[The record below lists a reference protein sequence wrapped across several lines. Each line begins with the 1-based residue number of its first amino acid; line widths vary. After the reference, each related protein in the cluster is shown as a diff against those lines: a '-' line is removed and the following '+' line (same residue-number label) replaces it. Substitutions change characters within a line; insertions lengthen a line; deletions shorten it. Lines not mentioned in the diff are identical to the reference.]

1 MLEELRRVVQ
11 EVSAV
16 SDLSRALEIIVDRTQ
31 AIMASEVCSVYL
43 FDEKSKRYV
52 FRATRGLNKQAVG
65 KISLGA
71 NEGLVGYVAERA
83 EPVNVENVGDHPRN
97 QYIAEIGEDAFHSFL
112 GVPII
117 HQGQVLGV
125 LVVQQKRKRKFDESE
140 EAFLITLSAQLAGVI
155 AHAKATGTLSMQRA
169 RRSSRLFKGSP
180 GAPGVAIGT
189 AVVIYPSVDLDQV
202 PYRKIRNV
210 AREVDRFEKAVAN
223 TKQDIRTLAESLAGG
238 LEQQELNLFDAFLH
252 MLDDSAIPREV
263 LRKIRKGQ
271 WAQGA
276 LRQVIQDHVSRFEVM
291 EDSYLRERGN
301 DIKDIGVRILGHLEK
316 TDRRKLHFP
325 RDAILVG
332 NDLSVGDLAAVP
344 ISRLKALVS
353 GRGSV
358 NSHLAILAE
367 ALGIP
372 TAMGVQDLPME
383 LIDGGTMIVDGFQGN
398 LITAP
403 TNSQKAYY
411 DKVQKEELD
420 LQRDLE
426 GIKNLSCR
434 TPDGRRTLLWVNT
447 GLLSDVAKSLDRGAE
462 GVGLYRTEVYFMMNE
477 AFPTEEEQRLI
488 YREHMQAFSPYPVTM
503 RTLDIGGDKSLPYF
517 PIKEENP
524 FLGWRGIRVS
534 LDHPE
539 IFLAQIRAM
548 IRASEGI
555 ESYLRIMLPMVSSVS
570 EIDAA
575 KVLIKQCY
583 TEIKEEGADVGM
595 PDIGVMIEVP
605 AAVYQAADILERV
618 DFLSVGSNDLV
629 QYMLAVDRN
638 NSRVAGLY
646 QEFHP
651 AVLKALYYVAQ
662 TANKANKGVGI
673 CGEMAGNPAAALL
686 LMAMGYQVLSMN
698 SPNLLMVKKALTTV
712 SFEQSQVLLKEV
724 LEMNSADQIQ
734 QRVEN
739 VLRENGLSQIV
750 RSRR

>member
-1 MLEELRRVVQ
+1 M
-11 EVSAV
+11 
-16 SDLSRALEIIVDRTQ
+16 
-31 AIMASEVCSVYL
+31 
-43 FDEKSKRYV
+43 
-52 FRATRGLNKQAVG
+52 
-65 KISLGA
+65 
-71 NEGLVGYVAERA
+71 
-83 EPVNVENVGDHPRN
+83 
-97 QYIAEIGEDAFHSFL
+97 
-112 GVPII
+112 
-117 HQGQVLGV
+117 
-125 LVVQQKRKRKFDESE
+125 
-140 EAFLITLSAQLAGVI
+140 
-155 AHAKATGTLSMQRA
+155 
-169 RRSSRLFKGSP
+169 
-180 GAPGVAIGT
+180 
-189 AVVIYPSVDLDQV
+189 
-202 PYRKIRNV
+202 
-210 AREVDRFEKAVAN
+210 
-223 TKQDIRTLAESLAGG
+223 
-238 LEQQELNLFDAFLH
+238 NLFDAFLH
-252 MLDDSAIPREV
+252 MLDDSAIPHEV

-316 TDRRKLHFP
+316 TDRRKMHFP

-344 ISRLKALVS
+344 LSRLKALVS

-583 TEIKEEGADVGM
+583 TEIQEEGADVGM

-638 NSRVAGLY
+638 NSRVASLY

-662 TANKANKGVGI
+662 KANKAKKGVGI

-712 SFEQSQVLLKEV
+712 SFEQSQALLKEV

-739 VLRENGLSQIV
+739 VLRESGLSQIV

>member
-1 MLEELRRVVQ
+1 
-11 EVSAV
+11 
-16 SDLSRALEIIVDRTQ
+16 
-31 AIMASEVCSVYL
+31 
-43 FDEKSKRYV
+43 
-52 FRATRGLNKQAVG
+52 
-65 KISLGA
+65 
-71 NEGLVGYVAERA
+71 
-83 EPVNVENVGDHPRN
+83 
-97 QYIAEIGEDAFHSFL
+97 
-112 GVPII
+112 
-117 HQGQVLGV
+117 
-125 LVVQQKRKRKFDESE
+125 
-140 EAFLITLSAQLAGVI
+140 
-155 AHAKATGTLSMQRA
+155 
-169 RRSSRLFKGSP
+169 
-180 GAPGVAIGT
+180 
-189 AVVIYPSVDLDQV
+189 
-202 PYRKIRNV
+202 
-210 AREVDRFEKAVAN
+210 
-223 TKQDIRTLAESLAGG
+223 
-238 LEQQELNLFDAFLH
+238 
-252 MLDDSAIPREV
+252 
-263 LRKIRKGQ
+263 
-271 WAQGA
+271 
-276 LRQVIQDHVSRFEVM
+276 IQDHVSRFEVM

-316 TDRRKLHFP
+316 TDRRKMHFP

-344 ISRLKALVS
+344 LSRLKALVS

-570 EIDAA
+570 E
-575 KVLIKQCY
+575 
-583 TEIKEEGADVGM
+583 
-595 PDIGVMIEVP
+595 
-605 AAVYQAADILERV
+605 
-618 DFLSVGSNDLV
+618 
-629 QYMLAVDRN
+629 
-638 NSRVAGLY
+638 
-646 QEFHP
+646 
-651 AVLKALYYVAQ
+651 
-662 TANKANKGVGI
+662 
-673 CGEMAGNPAAALL
+673 
-686 LMAMGYQVLSMN
+686 
-698 SPNLLMVKKALTTV
+698 
-712 SFEQSQVLLKEV
+712 
-724 LEMNSADQIQ
+724 
-734 QRVEN
+734 
-739 VLRENGLSQIV
+739 
-750 RSRR
+750 

>member
-1 MLEELRRVVQ
+1 M
-11 EVSAV
+11 
-16 SDLSRALEIIVDRTQ
+16 
-31 AIMASEVCSVYL
+31 
-43 FDEKSKRYV
+43 
-52 FRATRGLNKQAVG
+52 
-65 KISLGA
+65 
-71 NEGLVGYVAERA
+71 
-83 EPVNVENVGDHPRN
+83 
-97 QYIAEIGEDAFHSFL
+97 
-112 GVPII
+112 
-117 HQGQVLGV
+117 
-125 LVVQQKRKRKFDESE
+125 
-140 EAFLITLSAQLAGVI
+140 
-155 AHAKATGTLSMQRA
+155 
-169 RRSSRLFKGSP
+169 
-180 GAPGVAIGT
+180 
-189 AVVIYPSVDLDQV
+189 VIYPSVDLGQV

-210 AREVDRFEKAVAN
+210 AREVDRFEKAVAD
-223 TKQDIRTLAESLAGG
+223 TREDIRTISESLAGS

-252 MLDDSAIPREV
+252 MLDDAGIPREV
-263 LRKIRKGQ
+263 IKKIRKGQ

-301 DIKDIGVRILGHLEK
+301 DIRDIGVRILGHLEK

-325 RDAILVG
+325 RDTILVG
-332 NDLSVGDLAAVP
+332 NDLSVGDLARVP
-344 ISRLKALVS
+344 LSRLKALVS

-403 TNSQKAYY
+403 TKSQKAYY

-426 GIKNLSCR
+426 GIKNLTCR

-488 YREHMQAFSPYPVTM
+488 YREHLQAFSPYPVTM

-583 TEIKEEGADVGM
+583 TEIKDEGADVKM

-605 AAVYQAADILERV
+605 AAVYQAEDILERV

-638 NSRVAGLY
+638 NSRVASLY
-646 QEFHP
+646 QELHP
-651 AVLKALYYVAQ
+651 AVLKALDYVAK
-662 TANKANKGVGI
+662 TANKARKGVGI
-673 CGEMAGNPAAALL
+673 CGEMAGNPVAALL

-698 SPNLLMVKKALTTV
+698 SPNLMIVKKVLTTV
-712 SFEQSQVLLKEV
+712 SYEQSQLLLEEV
-724 LEMNSADQIQ
+724 LQMDSAAQIKK
-734 QRVEN
+734 RAES
-739 VLRENGLSQIV
+739 VLRENGLSQII
-750 RSRR
+750 RSRG

>member
-223 TKQDIRTLAESLAGG
+223 TKQDIRTLAERLAGG

-583 TEIKEEGADVGM
+583 TEIKEEGADVEM

-750 RSRR
+750 RSRH